1 MIFLLSYDI
10 LQDKHKKL
18 QKKNEKNKRKLKAEE
33 GKKALLEEE
42 IKILKH
48 TINRRNKKIKEKN
61 LIIGWLLDSD
71 ERKKIADLEKKINTM
86 SKQIEEKD
94 LIIGWLQSKK

>member
-1 MIFLLSYDI
+1 MLSYDV

-18 QKKNEKNKRKLKAEE
+18 SKENEKNKRKLKAERE
-33 GKKALLEEE
+33 KKSLLEEE

-86 SKQIEEKD
+86 SKQLEEKD
-94 LIIGWLQSKK
+94 LIIGWLRSKR